1 MKCPKCE
8 TENPEESR
16 FCRECGSSTETD
28 ISCPDCGSTHPSN
41 SKFCNKCG
49 HDLRVPKEAPYT
61 VDSEPKPPTLQPLDD
76 QTLPTSTELEGERKH
91 VTVLFSDMSGYTAMS
106 ERLDPEDVKEIMSRI
121 FGRISK
127 VIDKYEGFVE
137 KFVGDAVMALFGVPK
152 THEDDPVRAIRAAR
166 EIHDLVE
173 ALSPELEEKVGRP
186 LSMHTGINT
195 GLVVTGEVDMEKGT
209 HGVTGDSINLASRLS
224 GLAKEGEILVASDT
238 YRQAVGYFTFETLE
252 PTRVKGKT
260 EPVQFYKVISQKQ
273 MPVTTRRLS
282 GVRSDLVG
290 RKVELTE
297 LREAVET
304 LETGKGGIFS
314 ICGDAGTGKSRLVE
328 EFKSSLELEKIQWL
342 EGHAY
347 AYAQNIPYFPLIDLL
362 NRLFHIEESDST
374 ENVRQKVESGLEDLV
389 EKKESILPYIGSLY
403 SLSYPEIEE
412 VSPEFWKSR
421 LRDAIQMILSALA
434 RRAPTIYFL
443 EDLHWADPSFVELL
457 RHNLLEL
464 RQPAIVLCVYRPVFN
479 LFTTEQS
486 RSMANVY
493 HEIRLQDLSSSEAQ
507 GMLESLL
514 KADGIPSDLR
524 RFVQDKAEGN
534 PFYLEEL
541 VNSLIETETLI
552 QDNGSW
558 KVTRTIT
565 ETDISSTINGVI
577 SGRLDRLENE
587 TKRVLQEASVIG
599 RAFFYEILKRIT
611 ALKHDID
618 GFLRGLEQLDIIR
631 TRSLQP
637 DLEYMFKHNLTQEV
651 VYNSLLKKERQA
663 AHERIA
669 LVMEQLFPDRLPEF
683 CETLAFHF
691 KQGRSPLKAVD
702 YLIKSGEKSLK
713 RYAVEESHQYFKEA
727 FDLLSSKSDRT
738 KEADGL
744 LIGLLIKWA
753 LVFYYRGDFKGLT
766 DLLYAHEVLA
776 ESLED
781 KAKLGMLY
789 AWLGFSLT
797 VRDRL
802 MDSYDYLLKALDLGE
817 EIHDQQVEGYA
828 CTWLAWTCALLGLLD
843 KAVEFGERGHEIA
856 RSLPTDHYL
865 YFKSLGGIGCARGWM
880 GDGKRAIKAGE
891 VLLDYGRKHS
901 NIRSMVMGHYITGLG
916 HFATGDRASAIKSF
930 EKAIQVSA
938 DPFYSHF
945 PRLSLGMSYLLDG
958 RFQEAEDALDE
969 VLTFSRNFGT
979 EGFGSFAYAG
989 LGMVSI
995 VKGHM
1000 NHGLKM
1006 LEKIIRSSKENE
1018 GKYSYS
1024 LYKIFLGTVYL
1035 QIVQGEGELSL
1046 STMFK
1051 NIGFMV
1057 KNVPFAGKKAEDH
1070 FNKAIEVAKEIGAK
1084 ALQGLACLNLGL
1096 LHKAKKRTEQ
1106 ARKCMTEA
1114 VQLFEQC
1121 EAETSLKQAKE
1132 ALASLG

>member
-1 MKCPKCE
+1 MKCPKCQF
-8 TENPEESR
+8 ENPEQAR
-16 FCRECGSSTETD
+16 FCNECGNKLELA
-28 ISCPDCGSTHPSN
+28 CPECGKVNPLG
-41 SKFCNKCG
+41 SKYCNECG
-49 HDLRVPKEAPYT
+49 QRLEEVVEAEKAAP
-61 VDSEPKPPTLQPLDD
+61 
-76 QTLPTSTELEGERKH
+76 ELEGERKL
-91 VTVLFSDMSGYTAMS
+91 VTVIFSDMSGYTAMS
-106 ERLDPEDVKEIMSRI
+106 ERLDPEEVKEITSRI

-127 VIDKYEGFVE
+127 VIGKYEGFVE

-152 THEDDPVRAIRAAR
+152 AHEDDPVRAIRAAR

-173 ALSPELEEKVGRP
+173 ALSPELEERVGRP

-209 HGVTGDSINLASRLS
+209 HGVAGDSINLASRLS
-224 GLAKEGEILVASDT
+224 GLAKPGEILIAPDT
-238 YRQAVGYFTFETLE
+238 YRQAEGYFTFEALE
-252 PTRVKGKT
+252 PTTVKGKT
-260 EPVQFYKVISQKQ
+260 EPVQFYKVISQKEI
-273 MPVTTRRLS
+273 PVTTHRHS
-282 GVRSDLVG
+282 GLRADLVG

-297 LREAVET
+297 LREAVED
-304 LETGKGGIFS
+304 LGTGKGGIFS

-328 EFKSSLELEKIQWL
+328 EFKAHLDLEKIKWL

-347 AYAQNIPYFPLIDLL
+347 AYAQNIPYFPMIDLL
-362 NRLFHIEESDST
+362 NRVFHIEEGDST
-374 ENVRQKVESGLEDLV
+374 EKVRQKVESGVEDLV
-389 EKKESILPYIGSLY
+389 ERKESIVPYIGSLY

-421 LRDAIQMILSALA
+421 LRDALQMILSALA
-434 RRAPTIYFL
+434 LRAPTIYFL

-457 RHNLLEL
+457 RHVLIEV

-479 LFTTEQS
+479 LFTTQQS
-486 RSMANVY
+486 RSMAKVY

-514 KADGIPSDLR
+514 KTDNIPSDLR

-552 QDNGSW
+552 RDNGSW

-577 SGRLDRLENE
+577 SGRLDRLDKE

-611 ALKHDID
+611 VLKHDID
-618 GFLRGLEQLDIIR
+618 GFLRGLEQVDIIR

-651 VYNSLLKKERQA
+651 AYNSLLKKERQA

-713 RYAVEESHQYFKEA
+713 RYAVGESHQYFNEA
-727 FDLLSSKSDRT
+727 FDFLSSKSDRT
-738 KEADGL
+738 KEEDGL

-766 DLLYAHEVLA
+766 DLLYAHEDLA
-776 ESLED
+776 ESIED
-781 KAKLGMLY
+781 NARLGMFY
-789 AWLGFSLT
+789 AWLGFSLWT
-797 VRDRL
+797 RDRIR
-802 MDSYDYLLKALDLGE
+802 DSYDYLLKALDLGE
-817 EIHDQQVEGYA
+817 KIHDQEVVGYA
-828 CTWLAWTCALLGLLD
+828 CMWLAWTCSVLGLLD
-843 KAVEFGERGHEIA
+843 EAVKFGERGHEIA
-856 RSLPTDHYL
+856 KSIPGDHYL
-865 YFKSLGGIGCARGWM
+865 YFKSLGGIGFARSFM
-880 GDGKRAIKAGE
+880 GDGKGAIEGGK

-916 HFATGDRASAIKSF
+916 HRGTGDNPSAIKYF
-930 EKAIQVSA
+930 ERAIQVSA

-945 PRLSLGMSYLLDG
+945 PRLDLGITYLLDG
-958 RFQEAEDALDE
+958 QFQEAEDALKE

-979 EGFGSFAYAG
+979 EGPGSMAYAC
-989 LGMVSI
+989 LGVVTI
-995 VKGHM
+995 FKGHM
-1000 NHGLKM
+1000 SNGLKM
-1006 LEKIIRSSKENE
+1006 LEESIRSSKENE
-1018 GKYSYS
+1018 SKYLYS
-1024 LYKIFLGTVYL
+1024 FYEILLGMVYL
-1035 QIVQGEGELSL
+1035 QIVQGEGERSL

-1051 NIGFMV
+1051 NIGFLV

-1084 ALQGLACLNLGL
+1084 NFQGLACLNLGL

-1106 ARKCMTEA
+1106 ARKCITEA

-1121 EAETSLKQAKE
+1121 EAEAYLKQAKE
-1132 ALASLG
+1132 ALASTGKE

>member
-1 MKCPKCE
+1 MKCPKCQF
-8 TENPEESR
+8 ENPEQAR
-16 FCRECGSSTETD
+16 FCNECGNKLELA
-28 ISCPDCGSTHPSN
+28 CPECGKVNPLG
-41 SKFCNKCG
+41 SKYCNECG
-49 HDLRVPKEAPYT
+49 QRLEEVVEAEKAAP
-61 VDSEPKPPTLQPLDD
+61 
-76 QTLPTSTELEGERKH
+76 ELEGERKH

-106 ERLDPEDVKEIMSRI
+106 ERLDPEDVKEITSRI

-127 VIDKYEGFVE
+127 VIGKYEGFVE

-152 THEDDPVRAIRAAR
+152 AHEDDPVRAIRAAR

-209 HGVTGDSINLASRLS
+209 HGVAGDSINLASRLS
-224 GLAKEGEILVASDT
+224 GLAKEGEILVAPDT
-238 YRQAVGYFTFETLE
+238 YRQAEGYFIFEALE
-252 PTRVKGKT
+252 PTTVKGKT
-260 EPVQFYKVISQKQ
+260 EPVQFYKVISQKEI
-273 MPVTTRRLS
+273 PVTTHRLS
-282 GVRSDLVG
+282 GVRADLVG

-297 LREAVET
+297 LREAVED
-304 LETGKGGIFS
+304 LGTGKGGIFS

-328 EFKSSLELEKIQWL
+328 EFKAHLDLEKIKWL

-347 AYAQNIPYFPLIDLL
+347 AYAQSIPYFPMIDLL
-362 NRLFHIEESDST
+362 SRVFHIEEGDST
-374 ENVRQKVESGLEDLV
+374 EKVRQKVESGVEDLV
-389 EKKESILPYIGSLY
+389 EKKESIVPYIGSLY

-421 LRDAIQMILSALA
+421 LRDALQMILSALA
-434 RRAPTIYFL
+434 RREPTIYFL

-457 RHNLLEL
+457 RHVLIEI

-486 RSMANVY
+486 RSMAKVY

-514 KADGIPSDLR
+514 KTDSIPSDLR

-541 VNSLIETETLI
+541 VNALIETETLI
-552 QDNGSW
+552 RDNGSW

-577 SGRLDRLENE
+577 SGRLDRLDKE

-611 ALKHDID
+611 VLKHDID

-651 VYNSLLKKERQA
+651 AYNSLLKKERQE

-669 LVMEQLFPDRLPEF
+669 LVMEQMFPDRLPEF

-713 RYAVEESHQYFKEA
+713 RYAVDESHHYFKEA

-738 KEADGL
+738 KEEDGL

-766 DLLYAHEVLA
+766 DLLFAHEDLA

-781 KAKLGMLY
+781 NARLGMFY
-789 AWLGFSLT
+789 AWLGFSLWT
-797 VRDRL
+797 RDRIR
-802 MDSYDYLLKALDLGE
+802 DSYDYLLKALDLGE
-817 EIHDQQVEGYA
+817 EIHDQEVVGYA
-828 CTWLAWTCALLGLLD
+828 CMWLAWTCSVLGLLNE
-843 KAVEFGERGHEIA
+843 AVKFGERGHEIA
-856 RSLPTDHYL
+856 KSIPGEHYL
-865 YFKSLGGIGCARGWM
+865 YFKSLGGIGFACSFM
-880 GDGKRAIKAGE
+880 GDGKRAIEGGK
-891 VLLDYGRKHS
+891 VLLDYGR
-901 NIRSMVMGHYITGLG
+901 
-916 HFATGDRASAIKSF
+916 
-930 EKAIQVSA
+930 
-938 DPFYSHF
+938 
-945 PRLSLGMSYLLDG
+945 
-958 RFQEAEDALDE
+958 
-969 VLTFSRNFGT
+969 
-979 EGFGSFAYAG
+979 
-989 LGMVSI
+989 
-995 VKGHM
+995 
-1000 NHGLKM
+1000 
-1006 LEKIIRSSKENE
+1006 
-1018 GKYSYS
+1018 
-1024 LYKIFLGTVYL
+1024 
-1035 QIVQGEGELSL
+1035 
-1046 STMFK
+1046 
-1051 NIGFMV
+1051 
-1057 KNVPFAGKKAEDH
+1057 
-1070 FNKAIEVAKEIGAK
+1070 
-1084 ALQGLACLNLGL
+1084 
-1096 LHKAKKRTEQ
+1096 
-1106 ARKCMTEA
+1106 
-1114 VQLFEQC
+1114 
-1121 EAETSLKQAKE
+1121 
-1132 ALASLG
+1132 

>member
-1 MKCPKCE
+1 MKCPKCQF
-8 TENPEESR
+8 ENREEAK
-16 FCRECGSSTETD
+16 FCKKCGNKLELLCPSCGHPYQVDSTFCDECGQRLEEVVEVE
-28 ISCPDCGSTHPSN
+28 
-41 SKFCNKCG
+41 KA
-49 HDLRVPKEAPYT
+49 AP
-61 VDSEPKPPTLQPLDD
+61 
-76 QTLPTSTELEGERKH
+76 ELEGERKH

-106 ERLDPEDVKEIMSRI
+106 ERLDPEDVKEITSRI

-127 VIDKYEGFVE
+127 VIGKYEGFVE

-152 THEDDPVRAIRAAR
+152 AHEDDPVRAIRVAM
-166 EIHDLVE
+166 EIHETVE
-173 ALSPELEEKVGRP
+173 ALNPELKERVGRP

-209 HGVTGDSINLASRLS
+209 HGVAGDSINLASRLS
-224 GLAKEGEILVASDT
+224 GLAKPGEILVAPDT
-238 YRQAVGYFTFETLE
+238 YRQAEGYYTFEALE
-252 PTRVKGKT
+252 PTTVKGKT

-273 MPVTTRRLS
+273 IPVTTHRLS

-304 LETGKGGIFS
+304 LGTGKGGIFS

-328 EFKSSLELEKIQWL
+328 EFKAHLDLEKIQWL

-347 AYAQNIPYFPLIDLL
+347 AYAQNIPYFPMIDLL
-362 NRLFHIEESDST
+362 SRVFHIEEGDST
-374 ENVRQKVESGLEDLV
+374 EKVRQKVESGVGDLV
-389 EKKESILPYIGSLY
+389 EKKESIVPYIGSLY

-421 LRDAIQMILSALA
+421 LRDALQMIFSALA

-457 RHNLLEL
+457 RHVLIDV

-486 RSMANVY
+486 RSMAKVY
-493 HEIRLQDLSSSEAQ
+493 HEIRLQELSSSEAQ

-514 KADGIPSDLR
+514 KTDSIPSDLR

-541 VNSLIETETLI
+541 VNALIETETLI
-552 QDNGSW
+552 RDNGSW

-577 SGRLDRLENE
+577 SGRLDRLDKE

-669 LVMEQLFPDRLPEF
+669 LVMEQMFPDRLPEF

-691 KQGRSPLKAVD
+691 KQGRSILKAFD

-727 FDLLSSKSDRT
+727 FDLLSGKSDRT
-738 KEADGL
+738 KEEDGL

-766 DLLYAHEVLA
+766 ELLYAHEDLA
-776 ESLED
+776 ESLKD
-781 KAKLGMLY
+781 KSKLGMFY

-797 VRDRL
+797 SRNRIR
-802 MDSYDYLLKALDLGE
+802 DSYNYLLKALDIGE
-817 EIHDQQVEGYA
+817 EIHDQQVVGYA
-828 CTWLAWTCALLGLLD
+828 CMWLAWGCPELGLLD
-843 KAVEFGERGHEIA
+843 EALKFGERAHEIA
-856 RSLPTDHYL
+856 GSLPTDHYL
-865 YFKSLGGIGCARGWM
+865 YFKSLGGIGFAHSCM
-880 GDGKRAIKAGE
+880 GDGQKAIETGKL
-891 VLLDYGRKHS
+891 LLDYGRKHS
-901 NIRSMVMGHYITGLG
+901 NIRSMVMGHFISGRGHGVTGNKP
-916 HFATGDRASAIKSF
+916 SAIKSL
-930 EKAIQVSA
+930 ESAIQVSA

-945 PRLSLGMSYLLDG
+945 SRVDLGFNYLLDG
-958 RFQEAEDALDE
+958 RFQEAEDAFNE
-969 VLTFSRNFGT
+969 VLAFSRNFGT
-979 EGFGSFAYAG
+979 ECFESLAYAG
-989 LGMVSI
+989 LGVASI

-1000 NHGLKM
+1000 SHGLKV
-1006 LEKIIRSSKENE
+1006 LEESIRSFKENE
-1018 GKYSYS
+1018 SKYFYS
-1024 LYKIFLGTVYL
+1024 SCEILLGMVYL
-1035 QIVQGEGELSL
+1035 QIVQGEGERSL
-1046 STMFK
+1046 STMFR
-1051 NIGFMV
+1051 NIGFLV

-1084 ALQGLACLNLGL
+1084 TFQGAACLNLGL

-1106 ARKCMTEA
+1106 ARQCLTEA
-1114 VQLFEQC
+1114 VELFELC
-1121 EAETSLKQAKE
+1121 EAETILKRAKE
-1132 ALASLG
+1132 ALASLK

>member
-1 MKCPKCE
+1 MKCPKCQH
-8 TENPEESR
+8 ENPQENRYCS
-16 FCRECGSSTETD
+16 
-28 ISCPDCGSTHPSN
+28 
-41 SKFCNKCG
+41 KCG
-49 HDLRVPKEAPYT
+49 KELLLSCSKCGAEVISDDLFCGKCGQELWKADEITEVVPET
-61 VDSEPKPPTLQPLDD
+61 G
-76 QTLPTSTELEGERKH
+76 GERKYI
-91 VTVLFSDMSGYTAMS
+91 TVIFSDLSGYTAMS
-106 ERLDPEDVKEIMSRI
+106 EKLDPEEVKEITSRI
-121 FGRISK
+121 FGEISK
-127 VIDKYEGFVE
+127 AIDKYEGFVE

-152 THEDDPVRAIRAAR
+152 AHEDDPIRAIRAAR
-166 EIHDLVE
+166 EIHELVD
-173 ALSPELEEKVGRP
+173 ALSPELEKRIGQP
-186 LSMHTGINT
+186 ISMHTGINT
-195 GLVVTGEVDMEKGT
+195 GLVVTGDVDMVKGT
-209 HGVTGDSINLASRLS
+209 HGVAGDTINLASRLS
-224 GLAKEGEILVASDT
+224 GLAESGEILVGLDT
-238 YRQAVGYFTFETLE
+238 CRQAEGLFRFQALE
-252 PTRVKGKT
+252 PTMVKGKA
-260 EPVQFYKVISQKQ
+260 EPVLVHKLLSAKER
-273 MPVTTRRLS
+273 PVTIRRLS
-282 GVRSDLVG
+282 GLRADLIG
-290 RKVELTE
+290 RKAELAQ
-297 LREAVET
+297 LGEAVED
-304 LETGKGGIFS
+304 LRKGRGRIYS

-328 EFKSSLELEKIQWL
+328 DFKDTLDLEEIQWL

-347 AYAQNIPYFPLIDLL
+347 AYAQDIPYFPLINLL
-362 NRLFHIEESDST
+362 NRVFHIEEGDST
-374 ENVRQKVESGLEDLV
+374 EKVRQKVESGVEDLV
-389 EKKESILPYIGSLY
+389 EKKESIVPYIGSLY

-421 LRDAIQMILSALA
+421 LRDALQMILSSLA

-457 RHNLLEL
+457 RHVLIEV

-486 RSMANVY
+486 RSIAKVY

-514 KADGIPSDLR
+514 KTDSIPSDLR

-541 VNSLIETETLI
+541 INSLIETETLI

-577 SGRLDRLENE
+577 SGRLDRLDKE

-599 RAFFYEILKRIT
+599 RAFLYEILKRIT

-691 KQGRSPLKAVD
+691 KQGRSLLKAVD

-713 RYAVEESHQYFKEA
+713 RYSVEESHHYFKEA

-738 KEADGL
+738 KEEDGL

-766 DLLYAHEVLA
+766 DLLYAHEDLA

-781 KAKLGMLY
+781 KAKLGMFY
-789 AWLGFSLT
+789 AWLGFSLWG
-797 VRDRL
+797 RNR
-802 MDSYDYLLKALDLGE
+802 MRDSYDYLLKGFNLGE
-817 EIHDQQVEGYA
+817 EIHDQRVVGYA
-828 CTWLAWTCALLGLLD
+828 CTWLAWTCAQLGLLD
-843 KAVEFGERGHEIA
+843 EAVKFGERGHEIA
-856 RSLPTDHYL
+856 KSLPADHYL
-865 YFKSLGGIGCARGWM
+865 YFKSLGGIGFASSFM
-880 GDGKRAIKAGE
+880 GDGKRAIEAGK
-891 VLLDYGRKHS
+891 VLLDYGQKHS
-901 NIRSMVMGHYITGLG
+901 NIRSMVVGHYITGLG
-916 HFATGDRASAIKSF
+916 HGAIGVIPSAIKSF
-930 EKAIQVSA
+930 ERAIQVSA

-945 PRLSLGMSYLLDG
+945 PRVNLGIGYLMLG
-958 RFQEAEDALDE
+958 QFQGAEDALKE

-979 EGFGSFAYAG
+979 EALGSLAYAC
-989 LGMVSI
+989 LGVVSI
-995 VKGHM
+995 VKGDM
-1000 NHGLKM
+1000 SHGLKM
-1006 LEKIIRSSKENE
+1006 IEESIRSSKEN
-1018 GKYSYS
+1018 GSKYFYS
-1024 LYKIFLGTVYL
+1024 FYENLLGMVYL
-1035 QIVQGEGELSL
+1035 QIVQGEGGRSL
-1046 STMFK
+1046 STMFR
-1051 NIGFMV
+1051 NIGFLV
-1057 KNVPFAGKKAEDH
+1057 KNVPFAGKKSEDH

-1084 ALQGLACLNLGL
+1084 SSHGRACLNLGL
-1096 LHKAKKRTEQ
+1096 LHKEKKRTEQ
-1106 ARKCMTEA
+1106 ARKCITEA

-1121 EAETSLKQAKE
+1121 EAEAYLKQAKE
-1132 ALASLG
+1132 ALASTGKE

>member
-1 MKCPKCE
+1 MKCPKCQF
-8 TENPEESR
+8 ENREAVK
-16 FCRECGSSTETD
+16 FCEECGAKMELE
-28 ISCPDCGSTHPSN
+28 CPECGAEIPLDR
-41 SKFCNKCG
+41 KFCGKCG
-49 HDLRVPKEAPYT
+49 HRLEEVAEA
-61 VDSEPKPPTLQPLDD
+61 EK
-76 QTLPTSTELEGERKH
+76 TLPEGEGERKH
-91 VTVLFSDMSGYTAMS
+91 VTALFSDLSGYTAMS
-106 ERLDPEDVKEIMSRI
+106 EKLDPEDVKEIMSRV
-121 FGRISK
+121 FGEIAQ
-127 VIDKYEGFVE
+127 VVTKYEGFIE

-173 ALSPELEEKVGRP
+173 ALSPELEERVGRP

-209 HGVTGDSINLASRLS
+209 HGVAGDSINLASRLS
-224 GLAKEGEILVASDT
+224 GLAKEGEILVAPDT
-238 YRQAVGYFTFETLE
+238 YRLAEGYFTFEALE
-252 PTRVKGKT
+252 PTTVKGKA

-273 MPVTTRRLS
+273 IPVTTHRLS

-304 LETGKGGIFS
+304 LGTGKGRIFS

-328 EFKSSLELEKIQWL
+328 EFKATLDLDQIQWI

-362 NRLFHIEESDST
+362 NRVFHIEEGDST
-374 ENVRQKVESGLEDLV
+374 EKVRQKVESGVEDLV
-389 EKKESILPYIGSLY
+389 EKKEGIVPYMGSLY

-412 VSPEFWKSR
+412 VSPEFWKSQ
-421 LRDAIQMILSALA
+421 LRDAARMIITALA
-434 RRAPTIYFL
+434 RRGPTIFFL
-443 EDLHWADPSFVELL
+443 EDLHWADPSFVQLL

-486 RSMANVY
+486 RSMAKVY

-514 KADGIPSDLR
+514 KTDNIPPDLR

-552 QDNGSW
+552 RDKGSW

-577 SGRLDRLENE
+577 SGRLDRLDKE

-691 KQGRSPLKAVD
+691 KQGGSPLKAID

-738 KEADGL
+738 KEMDGL
-744 LIGLLIKWA
+744 LIDLLIKWA
-753 LVFYYRGDFKGLT
+753 LVFYYRGDCKGLT
-766 DLLYAHEVLA
+766 DLLFGYEDLA

-781 KAKLGMLY
+781 SARLGMFY
-789 AWLGFSLT
+789 AWLGFSLCI
-797 VRDRL
+797 RDRIR
-802 MDSYDYLLKALDLGE
+802 DSYDYLLKALDLGE
-817 EIHDQQVEGYA
+817 EIHDRQVVGYA
-828 CTWLAWTCALLGLLD
+828 CTWLAWTCPFLGLLD
-843 KAVEFGERGHEIA
+843 EAVKFGERAHEIA
-856 RSLPTDHYL
+856 MSLPADHYL
-865 YFKSLGGIGCARGWM
+865 YFKSLGGIGLARTCM
-880 GDGKRAIKAGE
+880 GDGIGAIEAGE

-901 NIRSMVMGHYITGLG
+901 NIRSMVMGHYIKGLG
-916 HFATGDRASAIKSF
+916 LFATGDNPSAIRSL
-930 EKAIQVSA
+930 ERAIQVSA
-938 DPFYSHF
+938 DPLYSQF
-945 PRLSLGMSYLLDG
+945 PRASLGICYLLEG
-958 RFQEAEDALDE
+958 QFQAAEDALEE
-969 VLTFSRNFGT
+969 VLTFSRDFGT
-979 EGFGSFAYAG
+979 ECFGSPAYAG
-989 LGMVSI
+989 LGVVSI
-995 VKGHM
+995 VRGHM
-1000 NHGLKM
+1000 GHGLKM
-1006 LEKIIRSSKENE
+1006 LEQSIRAAKENE
-1018 GKYSYS
+1018 SKYFHSFCEI
-1024 LYKIFLGTVYL
+1024 LLGTVYL
-1035 QIVQGEGELSL
+1035 QIVQGEGERSL
-1046 STMFK
+1046 STMFR
-1051 NIGFMV
+1051 NIGFLV
-1057 KNVPFAGKKAEDH
+1057 KNVPFAAKKAEDH
-1070 FNKAIEVAKEIGAK
+1070 FSKAIEVAKQIGAK
-1084 ALQGLACLNLGL
+1084 AAQGGACLNLGL
-1096 LHKAKKRTEQ
+1096 LHKAKKRTDQ

>member
-1 MKCPKCE
+1 MV
-8 TENPEESR
+8 PE
-16 FCRECGSSTETD
+16 
-28 ISCPDCGSTHPSN
+28 II
-41 SKFCNKCG
+41 
-49 HDLRVPKEAPYT
+49 EA
-61 VDSEPKPPTLQPLDD
+61 
-76 QTLPTSTELEGERKH
+76 ERKH

-106 ERLDPEDVKEIMSRI
+106 ERLDPEDVKEITSRI
-121 FGRISK
+121 FGQISK
-127 VIDKYEGFVE
+127 VIGKYEGFVE

-173 ALSPELEEKVGRP
+173 ALSPELEERVGRP

-209 HGVTGDSINLASRLS
+209 HGVAGDSINLASRLS
-224 GLAKEGEILVASDT
+224 GLAKEGEILVAPDT
-238 YRQAVGYFTFETLE
+238 YRQAEGYFTFEILE
-252 PTRVKGKT
+252 PTTVKGKT

-273 MPVTTRRLS
+273 IPVTTHRLS
-282 GVRSDLVG
+282 GVRADLVG

-304 LETGKGGIFS
+304 LGTGKGRIFS

-328 EFKSSLELEKIQWL
+328 EFKAHLDLEKIQWL

-347 AYAQNIPYFPLIDLL
+347 AYALNIPYFPFIDLL
-362 NRLFHIEESDST
+362 SRVFHIEEGDST
-374 ENVRQKVESGLEDLV
+374 EKVRQKVESGLEELV
-389 EKKESILPYIGSLY
+389 EKKEGIVPYIGSLY

-421 LRDAIQMILSALA
+421 LRDALQMVISALS
-434 RRAPTIYFL
+434 RRSPTIYFL

-457 RHNLLEL
+457 RHVLIDV

-486 RSMANVY
+486 RSMAKVY

-514 KADGIPSDLR
+514 KTDSIPSDLR
-524 RFVQDKAEGN
+524 RFVQEKAEGN

-552 QDNGSW
+552 RDNGSW

-577 SGRLDRLENE
+577 SGRLDRLDKE

-618 GFLRGLEQLDIIR
+618 GFLRDLEQLDIIR

-691 KQGRSPLKAVD
+691 KQGRSTLKAVD
-702 YLIKSGEKSLK
+702 YLIKSGDKSLK

-727 FDLLSSKSDRT
+727 FDILSSKSDRT
-738 KEADGL
+738 KEEDGL
-744 LIGLLIKWA
+744 LIGLLITWA

-766 DLLYAHEVLA
+766 DLLYAHEDLA

-781 KAKLGMLY
+781 KARLGMFY
-789 AWLGFSLT
+789 AWLGFSLCQ
-797 VRDRL
+797 RDRIR
-802 MDSYDYLLKALDLGE
+802 DSYAYLLKSLELGE
-817 EIHDQQVEGYA
+817 AINNQQVVGYA
-828 CTWLAWTCALLGLLD
+828 CAWLAWTCPDLGFLD
-843 KAVEFGERGHEIA
+843 EAVRFGKRGHEIA

-865 YFKSLGGIGCARGWM
+865 YFKSLGGIGYARSSM
-880 GDGKRAIKAGE
+880 GDGKRGIQAGKA
-891 VLLDYGRKHS
+891 LLDYGQKHS
-901 NIRSMVMGHYITGLG
+901 NIRSIVMGHNIMGMG
-916 HFATGDRASAIKSF
+916 HRATGDNPSAIKHF
-930 EKAIQVSA
+930 ERAIQDSA

-945 PRLSLGMSYLLDG
+945 PRLNLGITYLLDG
-958 RFQEAEDALDE
+958 QFQEAEDALQE

-979 EGFGSFAYAG
+979 EGLGSLAYAG
-989 LGMVSI
+989 LGVVSI

-1000 NHGLKM
+1000 SHGLKM
-1006 LEKIIRSSKENE
+1006 IEESIRASKENE
-1018 GKYSYS
+1018 NKYQYS
-1024 LYKIFLGTVYL
+1024 FYEILLGMVYL
-1035 QIVQGEGELSL
+1035 QIVQGEGERSL
-1046 STMFK
+1046 TTMFR
-1051 NIGFMV
+1051 NIGFLV
-1057 KNVPFAGKKAEDH
+1057 KNVPFAGKKTEDH

-1084 ALQGLACLNLGL
+1084 NLQGLACLNLGL
-1096 LHKAKKRTEQ
+1096 LHNAKKRTDQ
-1106 ARKCMTEA
+1106 ARKCITEA
-1114 VQLFEQC
+1114 VQLLEQC
-1121 EAETSLKQAKE
+1121 EAEAPLKQAKE
-1132 ALASLG
+1132 ALASTRKE